1 MENLTECP
9 YVLIGIPG
17 TSSEGVPTEIER
29 DSHAHPILRKSYAA
43 HGDEAAVQ

>member
-9 YVLIGIPG
+9 YLLIGVPG
-17 TSSEGVPTEIER
+17 TSSEGVPTEIEW
-29 DSHAHPILRKSYAA
+29 DCHAHPVLRESYAA